1 MSMKHPGK
9 NHAKAA
15 ANRRAKSQQ
24 AKTEKKERRIQL
36 TEARA
41 AKK

>member
-9 NHAKAA
+9 HHAKAA
-15 ANRRAKSQQ
+15 AKRREKTQS
-24 AKTEKKERRIQL
+24 AKTEKKERRHQL
-36 TEARA
+36 SEARA